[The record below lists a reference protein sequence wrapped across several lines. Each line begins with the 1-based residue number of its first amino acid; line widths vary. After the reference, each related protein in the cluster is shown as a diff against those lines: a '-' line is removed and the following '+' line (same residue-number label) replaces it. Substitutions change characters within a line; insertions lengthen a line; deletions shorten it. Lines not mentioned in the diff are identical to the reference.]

1 MDAELLKIEEV
12 KKLIPDRIKDSH
24 KGTYGKVCLLGG
36 AVEYSGAIRLSA
48 LAYSALKSGAGLSTV
63 AVPRFLVP
71 IVSQNILEVMIYP
84 IESTDKEIIFS
95 KENID
100 GLINKFDVL
109 TIGMGLGRSEEAS
122 KIVNYIIENFT
133 GKLVL
138 DADALYIVSK
148 NIDIL
153 NKSKARIILTPHMME
168 FKRLYDAYVGK
179 SSESVGTMQCE
190 PNHMGELCEHTCMGE
205 LREPSFEE
213 FEKNSVEFA
222 KTFVKNY
229 NVTLL
234 LKGPTTY
241 VMSRDI
247 TDKLEICKNN
257 HNYNIVNGVKNNVNT
272 KSENLD
278 AINIKISAIDRGT
291 PGMAT
296 AGSGDVLSGIL
307 TGFLG
312 YIDDEFDAA
321 RVSAYV
327 NGLAGELAAKVEG
340 EISMTSGNT
349 IKQIANAI
357 KIIKD
362 PL

>member
-1 MDAELLKIEEV
+1 MNIGLLKIEEV
-12 KKLIPDRIKDSH
+12 RELIPDRVKESH
-24 KGTYGKVCLLGG
+24 KGTYGKVALLGG

-63 AVPRFLVP
+63 AVPRYLVP

-84 IESTDKEIIFS
+84 IDSTDKEIVFN

-122 KIVNYIIENFT
+122 KIVDYIIENFT

-148 NIDIL
+148 NISIL
-153 NKSKARIILTPHMME
+153 NKSKAKIIITPHMME
-168 FKRLYDAYVGK
+168 FKRLYDALADVNNSCGGK
-179 SSESVGTMQCE
+179 GLRSTNSSGECLRS
-190 PNHMGELCEHTCMGE
+190 PNSRGELCE
-205 LREPSFEE
+205 PDFSD
-213 FEKNSVEFA
+213 FEKNSLEFA
-222 KTFVKNY
+222 KDFVKKC
-229 NVTLL
+229 NVVLL
-234 LKGPTTY
+234 LKGPITY
-241 VMSRDI
+241 VLSAAHTVRGG
-247 TDKLEICKNN
+247 E
-257 HNYNIVNGVKNNVNT
+257 V
-272 KSENLD
+272 
-278 AINIKISAIDRGT
+278 KISAIDRGT

-312 YIDDEFDAA
+312 YIDDEFDAT
-321 RVSAYV
+321 RVSAFV
-327 NGLAGELAAKVEG
+327 NGLAGELAAKEEG
-340 EISMTSGNT
+340 EISMTSSNT

-357 KIIKD
+357 RLIKA
-362 PL
+362 

>member
-1 MDAELLKIEEV
+1 MNIGLLKIEEV
-12 KKLIPDRIKDSH
+12 RELIPDRVKESH
-24 KGTYGKVCLLGG
+24 KGTYGKVALLGG

-84 IESTDKEIIFS
+84 IESTDKEIIFN

-122 KIVNYIIENFT
+122 KIVKYIIENFT

-153 NKSKARIILTPHMME
+153 NKSKAKIILTPHMME
-168 FKRLYDAYVGK
+168 FKRLYDAHVGK
-179 SSESVGTMQCE
+179 SSE
-190 PNHMGELCEHTCMGE
+190 L
-205 LREPSFEE
+205 SFEE
-213 FEKNSVEFA
+213 FEKNSVELA
-222 KTFVKNY
+222 KTFVKEY

-241 VMSRDI
+241 VMSRD
-247 TDKLEICKNN
+247 
-257 HNYNIVNGVKNNVNT
+257 
-272 KSENLD
+272 
-278 AINIKISAIDRGT
+278 IKISAIDRGT

-321 RVSAYV
+321 RVSAFV

-340 EISMTSGNT
+340 EISMTSGDT

-357 KIIKD
+357 KTILA

>member
-1 MDAELLKIEEV
+1 MNGEVLKIEEV
-12 KKLIPDRIKDSH
+12 RELIPNRIKESH
-24 KGTYGKVCLLGG
+24 KGTYGKVCLIGG

-84 IESTDKEIIFS
+84 IDSTDKEIIFN
-95 KENID
+95 KDNID

-109 TIGMGLGRSEEAS
+109 TIGMGLGRSEEAA
-122 KIVNYIIENFT
+122 KIVNYIIENFA

-153 NKSKARIILTPHMME
+153 NKSKAKIMLTPHMME
-168 FKRLYDAYVGK
+168 FKRLYDASIGATHR
-179 SSESVGTMQCE
+179 EPTSVGAK
-190 PNHMGELCEHTCMGE
+190 H
-205 LREPSFEE
+205 REPEFEE
-213 FEKNSVEFA
+213 FEKNSVTYAQE
-222 KTFVKNY
+222 FVKKY
-229 NVTLL
+229 NVVLL

-241 VMSRDI
+241 ILSRDNSK
-247 TDKLEICKNN
+247 TSNDATPEIR
-257 HNYNIVNGVKNNVNT
+257 ISSVN
-272 KSENLD
+272 
-278 AINIKISAIDRGT
+278 RGT
-291 PGMAT
+291 QGMAT

-312 YIDDEFDAA
+312 YIDDEFDVV
-321 RVSAYV
+321 RVSAFV
-327 NGLAGELAAKVEG
+327 NGMAGELAAKTEG
-340 EISMTSGNT
+340 EISMTSGDT

-357 KIIKD
+357 KAIKSK
-362 PL
+362 

>member
-1 MDAELLKIEEV
+1 MNKGLLKIEEV
-12 KKLIPDRIKDSH
+12 RELIPDRVKESH
-24 KGTYGKVCLLGG
+24 KGTYGKVALLGG

-84 IESTDKEIIFS
+84 IESTDKEIIFN

-153 NKSKARIILTPHMME
+153 NKSKAKIILTPHMME

-179 SSESVGTMQCE
+179 NSE
-190 PNHMGELCEHTCMGE
+190 L
-205 LREPSFEE
+205 SFEE

-222 KTFVKNY
+222 KTFVKEY

-247 TDKLEICKNN
+247 
-257 HNYNIVNGVKNNVNT
+257 
-272 KSENLD
+272 
-278 AINIKISAIDRGT
+278 KISAINRGT

-321 RVSAYV
+321 RVSAFV

-340 EISMTSGNT
+340 EISMTSGDT

-357 KIIKD
+357 KTI
-362 PL
+362 LASL

>member
-1 MDAELLKIEEV
+1 MNKEFLKIEEV
-12 KKLIPDRIKDSH
+12 AKLIPNRIKNSH

-84 IESTDKEIIFS
+84 IESIDKEIIFN

-100 GLINKFDVL
+100 GLINKIDVL
-109 TIGMGLGRSEEAS
+109 TIGMGLGRSEEAA
-122 KIVNYIIENFT
+122 KIVTYIIENFT

-153 NKSKARIILTPHMME
+153 NKSKAKIILTPHMME
-168 FKRLYDAYVGK
+168 FKRLYDAHVGK
-179 SSESVGTMQCE
+179 NSE
-190 PNHMGELCEHTCMGE
+190 L
-205 LREPSFEE
+205 SFEE
-213 FEKNSVEFA
+213 FEKSSVELA
-222 KTFVKNY
+222 KTFVKEY
-229 NVTLL
+229 SVTLL

-241 VMSRDI
+241 VMSRD
-247 TDKLEICKNN
+247 
-257 HNYNIVNGVKNNVNT
+257 
-272 KSENLD
+272 
-278 AINIKISAIDRGT
+278 IKISAIDRGT

-296 AGSGDVLSGIL
+296 AGSGDVLSGII

-321 RVSAYV
+321 RVSAFV
-327 NGLAGELAAKVEG
+327 NGFAGELAAKAEG
-340 EISMTSGNT
+340 EISMTSSDT
-349 IKQIANAI
+349 IKHIGEAI
-357 KIIKD
+357 KLIKC
-362 PL
+362 